1 MSEDQSSGIE
11 IEHIRPGNIQ
21 PLRPAHPV
29 SRLSETPAQKP
40 VPETVTFDR
49 HELREILNLYG
60 RKVAEG
66 EWRDYAIDFS
76 RDKAVFSIFRRA
88 SEYPLYR
95 VEKNPKLA
103 RKQGAFSVV
112 TSAGVILKRGSE
124 LKRVIEVLD
133 KKIRLVT

>member
-1 MSEDQSSGIE
+1 MTDETASDERGGP
-11 IEHIRPGNIQ
+11 RPG
-21 PLRPAHPV
+21 
-29 SRLSETPAQKP
+29 SRGQGKDESFGEVRAFPRTA

-49 HELREILNLYG
+49 NELRDILNLYG

-76 RDKAVFSIFRRA
+76 GEKATFSIFRRA

-112 TSAGVILKRGSE
+112 TTTGLILKRGHE
-124 LKRVIEVLD
+124 LRRVLD
-133 KKIRLVT
+133 VLDRKLKLVTS

>member
-1 MSEDQSSGIE
+1 MTDETSCLPGTAE
-11 IEHIRPGNIQ
+11 ITL
-21 PLRPAHPV
+21 LRP
-29 SRLSETPAQKP
+29 
-40 VPETVTFDR
+40 VPHEPVTFDR

-66 EWRDYAIDFS
+66 EWRDYAIDFT

-95 VEKNPKLA
+95 VEKVPKLA

-112 TSAGVILKRGSE
+112 TTTGMILRRGHD
-124 LKRVIEVLD
+124 LRRVIDVLD
-133 KKIRLVT
+133 KKLKLVTA